1 MIRACSLRTTIA
13 SAALLTMAPTL
24 SGCAHSG
31 NPDSY
36 SAVKSSSAPLF
47 EQSVDKIKQDLEAR
61 MKTGVP
67 VPVPIDAGG
76 GYTHEQHKQNAKTI
90 YEAGMLYELTSD
102 ERYRELATSILR
114 DYSALYPELG
124 LHPQR
129 KEQTPGK
136 LFWQSLN
143 EAVWLVYAIQGY
155 EAIRADLDTGT
166 RAEIESGVIRPMA
179 DFLSEGQ
186 PQTFD
191 RIHNHGTWA
200 AAAVG
205 MTGYVLEE
213 DTWVNQALLGL
224 DQSGDA
230 GFLRQ
235 LDELFSPDG
244 YYAEGPYY
252 QRYALMPFVLFAQ
265 AIQENDPERDIFR
278 YRDGVLLKAVYA
290 TVQQSYAGRFFPI
303 NDAIREKGLNTVE
316 LKYALAIVYD
326 LTGDSSLL
334 DMVSMQDSVVPTHEG
349 EALARDLSLGLTTP
363 FPFKSSLL
371 RDGSNGDQGALAILR
386 AGDARGAAVVFKP
399 TSQGLGHGHFDR
411 LGFLYYDDGHEVVA
425 DYGAARFLNVEPK
438 NGGRYLPENE
448 TWAKQTIAHNTL
460 VVDQES
466 QFGGDWETG
475 QNYAPHVI
483 AYETVNGIQLTAA
496 ELDTAYEGVSLQRL
510 LALVPQPDGG
520 QYIVDIVRARSDTQH
535 TYDLPVHFKG
545 QLIETGFK
553 LDHATSQLTPFGTA
567 NGYQHLWQKA
577 VSQPLTTLSDLS
589 WLIEDQ
595 FYTLSFAASTPTTA
609 FLTELGANDPN
620 NNLRREQAL
629 VLRSKA
635 DSIDFFSV
643 YERHGRYDNDEEVTV
658 FPGSSVENIYQTS
671 DNGVS
676 VYMVTTKTG
685 DNIVFAFAEDTSAE
699 LKHVIDIDGISVE
712 WTGPVYAYIQ
722 SST

>member
-1 MIRACSLRTTIA
+1 
-13 SAALLTMAPTL
+13 
-24 SGCAHSG
+24 
-31 NPDSY
+31 
-36 SAVKSSSAPLF
+36 
-47 EQSVDKIKQDLEAR
+47 
-61 MKTGVP
+61 
-67 VPVPIDAGG
+67 
-76 GYTHEQHKQNAKTI
+76 
-90 YEAGMLYELTSD
+90 MLYELTSD

-265 AIQENDPERDIFR
+265 AIQENDPERDIFG

-334 DMVSMQDSVVPTHEG
+334 DVVSMQDSVVPTHEG

-371 RDGSNGDQGALAILR
+371 RDGSNADQGALAILR

-629 VLRSKA
+629 VLRSEA

-658 FPGSSVENIYQTS
+658 FPGSSVGNIYQTS

>member
-1 MIRACSLRTTIA
+1 
-13 SAALLTMAPTL
+13 
-24 SGCAHSG
+24 
-31 NPDSY
+31 
-36 SAVKSSSAPLF
+36 
-47 EQSVDKIKQDLEAR
+47 
-61 MKTGVP
+61 
-67 VPVPIDAGG
+67 
-76 GYTHEQHKQNAKTI
+76 
-90 YEAGMLYELTSD
+90 
-102 ERYRELATSILR
+102 
-114 DYSALYPELG
+114 
-124 LHPQR
+124 
-129 KEQTPGK
+129 
-136 LFWQSLN
+136 
-143 EAVWLVYAIQGY
+143 
-155 EAIRADLDTGT
+155 
-166 RAEIESGVIRPMA
+166 
-179 DFLSEGQ
+179 
-186 PQTFD
+186 
-191 RIHNHGTWA
+191 
-200 AAAVG
+200 

-265 AIQENDPERDIFR
+265 AIQENDPERDIFG

-334 DMVSMQDSVVPTHEG
+334 DVVSMQDGVVPTHEG

-371 RDGSNGDQGALAILR
+371 RDGSNADQGALAILR

-629 VLRSKA
+629 VLRSEA

-658 FPGSSVENIYQTS
+658 FPGSSVGNIYQTS

>member
-1 MIRACSLRTTIA
+1 
-13 SAALLTMAPTL
+13 
-24 SGCAHSG
+24 
-31 NPDSY
+31 
-36 SAVKSSSAPLF
+36 
-47 EQSVDKIKQDLEAR
+47 

-334 DMVSMQDSVVPTHEG
+334 DVVSMQDSVVPTHEG

-629 VLRSKA
+629 VLSQR
-635 DSIDFFSV
+635 
-643 YERHGRYDNDEEVTV
+643 
-658 FPGSSVENIYQTS
+658 QT
-671 DNGVS
+671 
-676 VYMVTTKTG
+676 
-685 DNIVFAFAEDTSAE
+685 A
-699 LKHVIDIDGISVE
+699 
-712 WTGPVYAYIQ
+712 
-722 SST
+722 